1 MESWRVARGE
11 THILLKSER
20 ASWGRYIRDEFQ
32 RAKAPDAGVQEQHEL
47 WPED

>member
-20 ASWGRYIRDEFQ
+20 ASWGSYVRDEFQ
-32 RAKAPDAGVQEQHEL
+32 RAKAPDAGVQEM
-47 WPED
+47 WSSWGAA